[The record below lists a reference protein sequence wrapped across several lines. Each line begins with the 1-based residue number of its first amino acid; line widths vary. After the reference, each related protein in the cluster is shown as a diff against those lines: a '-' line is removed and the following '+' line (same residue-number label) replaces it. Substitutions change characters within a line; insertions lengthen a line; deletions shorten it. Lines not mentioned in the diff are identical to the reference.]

1 MGGAFDVRFAGRKQN
16 RPCGVVDV
24 DMTLMLKDV
33 QNARES
39 RPFVFVSKK
48 DKNSLLSIKEWIEAL
63 M

>member
-1 MGGAFDVRFAGRKQN
+1 MCDLLVVNKTDLAEY
-16 RPCGVVDV
+16 VDV

-48 DKNSLLSIKEWIEAL
+48 DKNSLLGIKAWIEAL

>member
-1 MGGAFDVRFAGRKQN
+1 
-16 RPCGVVDV
+16 
-24 DMTLMLKDV
+24 MTLMLKDV

-48 DKNSLLSIKEWIEAL
+48 DKNSLLGIKEWIEAL